1 MIHVYENP
9 IRYLNARQLYS
20 NIDVSKNVF
29 IIRAF
34 KSNTCLLRS
43 SLYNL
48 S

>member
-9 IRYLNARQLYS
+9 IRYLNTWQLYS
-20 NIDVSKNVF
+20 NIDGYKNVF

-34 KSNTCLLRS
+34 KSNTCL
-43 SLYNL
+43 YNL